1 MNAPDEEG
9 QRRREDEERPGG
21 RQEGTSLKVEAQRQ
35 RIVEGNGEG
44 GKWQGKENAGD
55 DGTGVA
61 PRHFV
66 DRRSLDREGWH
77 HQQDRED
84 RERREIES
92 AKEPEGGA
100 EHEAEEDLRRGARP
114 TGEVRLDRE
123 ENPDHREGEC
133 RARPNRQRSEDE
145 GHERGRRRG
154 PPRIGSVQP
163 SLQGAMDS
171 GRDDPDEDRRI
182 RPDVLVEG
190 LPEREHEEGDRYG
203 DDLEIAPHPAGEF
216 AD

>member
-9 QRRREDEERPGG
+9 QRRREDEERPRG

-44 GKWQGKENAGD
+44 GERKGKENAGD
-55 DGTGVA
+55 DGTGAA

-66 DRRSLDREGWH
+66 DRRSLNREGWH

-100 EHEAEEDLRRGARP
+100 EREAEEDLRRGARP
-114 TGEVRLDRE
+114 TG
-123 ENPDHREGEC
+123 G
-133 RARPNRQRSEDE
+133 
-145 GHERGRRRG
+145 GRRG
-154 PPRIGSVQP
+154 PGENPGHRRG
-163 SLQGAMDS
+163 GG
-171 GRDDPDEDRRI
+171 GR
-182 RPDVLVEG
+182 
-190 LPEREHEEGDRYG
+190 
-203 DDLEIAPHPAGEF
+203 
-216 AD
+216 

>member
-21 RQEGTSLKVEAQRQ
+21 RQEGTSLKVKTQRQ

-55 DGTGVA
+55 DGTGAA

-100 EHEAEEDLRRGARP
+100 ERQAEQ
-114 TGEVRLDRE
+114 DR
-123 ENPDHREGEC
+123 
-133 RARPNRQRSEDE
+133 
-145 GHERGRRRG
+145 RRRG
-154 PPRIGSVQP
+154 RPRGE
-163 SLQGAMDS
+163 
-171 GRDDPDEDRRI
+171 GRLE
-182 RPDVLVEG
+182 
-190 LPEREHEEGDRYG
+190 PEE
-203 DDLEIAPHPAGEF
+203 
-216 AD
+216 